1 MDWSST
7 SDAASG
13 PHKPD
18 GRIAVSHQ
26 PVAPG
31 MVPTDFSAT
40 GCMQSRKWPG
50 HAPEQPRKVIEE
62 EG

>member
-31 MVPTDFSAT
+31 MVPTEFSAT
-40 GCMQSRKWPG
+40 GCRRSR
-50 HAPEQPRKVIEE
+50 
-62 EG
+62 